1 MMGDFSKDM
10 GMLASG
16 LGLSNP
22 NSGNDNQE
30 ASSQAAATQA
40 QYQQNAINYL
50 KQENLMPDQART
62 MLGQL
67 YMGGKGSQTSM
78 DSLKQSP
85 LYQSVLASG
94 AQGQE
99 ALARQAATG
108 GGGLRSGTE
117 SNAMFNYNNQL
128 HNQALQ
134 SSLSGLSGLAGTN
147 YAPQIAQGM
156 SGIGQTLAQGQ
167 IAAAQDK
174 IALAQSNQAFNKN
187 LVNTLIGGGEA
198 AMKFSDARL
207 KDKVTYQG
215 KENGHSVY
223 TWVWNDLALEKFG
236 LKGDGCGVLAHEV
249 EVKIPQAIKYVDGYR
264 TVDYDMIGVKEH
276 G

>member
-174 IALAQSNQAFNKN
+174 IDAAQSNQAFNKN

-223 TWVWNDLALEKFG
+223 SWVWNDLAREKFG
-236 LKGDGCGVLAHEV
+236 LEGAGCGVLAHEV
-249 EVKIPQAIKYVDGYR
+249 EIKIPQAIKYVDGYR
-264 TVDYDMIGVKEH
+264 TVNYDMIGVKEH

>member
-1 MMGDFSKDM
+1 MMG
-10 GMLASG
+10 G
-16 LGLSNP
+16 LTHITGDIINSATGGLINP
-22 NSGNDNQE
+22 NSGQE
-30 ASSQAAATQA
+30 AQDAANQAAATQA
-40 QYQQNAINYL
+40 QYQQNAVNYL
-50 KQENLMPDQART
+50 KQENVMPDQART

-67 YMGGKGSQTSM
+67 YMGGKGSQTAM

-117 SNAMFNYNNQL
+117 SDAMFNYNNQL
-128 HNQALQ
+128 QNQALQ
-134 SSLSGLSGLAGTN
+134 SSLSGISGLAGTN
-147 YAPQIAQGM
+147 YAPQISQETA
-156 SGIGQTLAQGQ
+156 GIGQTLAQGQ
-167 IAAAQDK
+167 IGGVQAKQA
-174 IALAQSNQAFNKN
+174 SNQSM
-187 LVNTLIGGGEA
+187 LNTLISGGTAA
-198 AMKFSDARL
+198 AMAFSDARL

-223 TWVWNDLALEKFG
+223 SWVWNDLACEKFG
-236 LKGDGCGVLAHEV
+236 LEGDGYGVLAHEV
-249 EVKIPQAIKYVDGYR
+249 ETRIPQAIKYVDGYR
-264 TVDYDMIGVKEH
+264 KVNYKMIGVKEH